1 MPTRNSADQAL
12 VREINL
18 SLVMRHM
25 LDRATVSRAQI
36 AQALGLN
43 KSTVSSLV
51 EDLMERRLV
60 HETGIN
66 TAGTGRPATLLEID
80 PQGGCIIGVAF
91 GVDYLAAMV
100 TDFRG
105 TVLWRQSKQADP
117 YETVDACLAQTLEL
131 VRQANDFCRS
141 QSLHLLGLGL
151 AAPGTV
157 DLQQGVLVFAP
168 NLGWRDVPLKAF
180 FRAHTGLRV
189 YIENDANAAAVAEHL
204 FGAARRSQN
213 FIFVFAGVGIGGG
226 LYLDGKLQRGNNG
239 YAGEIGHAPIV
250 MDAQQIACHC
260 GNRGCWESYAN
271 QGAIL
276 RRWADRIARR
286 ADSLVQRLMSAQN
299 SELTIPI
306 LLQAANAGDPD
317 ALATL
322 SEAGVAMGHGFAI
335 LINVLNPEKIILG
348 GPLSVLGDHLL
359 PTIEATAIQHALPD
373 SGARVEI
380 TRSCFG
386 TDASLMGAVS
396 IVVDD
401 ILSHPTLVERRQ
413 PNQKIQLAHTPTQS
427 HFEPIK
433 GEGSHV

>member
-18 SLVMRHM
+18 SLVMRY
-25 LDRATVSRAQI
+25 LLAKAPVSRTQI
-36 AQALGLN
+36 AQAVGLN

-60 HETGIN
+60 HETGTN
-66 TAGTGRPATLLEID
+66 TVGTGRPATLLEIN
-80 PQGGCIIGVAF
+80 PLAGAIIGVAF
-91 GVDYLAAMV
+91 GVDFLAAVV
-100 TDFRG
+100 TDFHG
-105 TVLWRQSKQADP
+105 TVLWRKSKASDP
-117 YETVDACLAQTLEL
+117 CETVGTCLSQTLSL
-131 VRQANDFCRS
+131 VHQAIHFCQV

-157 DLQQGVLVFAP
+157 DLEQGVLIFAP
-168 NLGWRDVPLKAF
+168 NLHWRDVPLKAF
-180 FRAHTGLRV
+180 FTRETGLPV
-189 YIENDANAAAVAEHL
+189 YVENDANAAAVAEHL
-204 FGAARRSQN
+204 FGAARQSLN

-239 YAGEIGHAPIV
+239 YAGEIGHAPI
-250 MDAQQIACHC
+250 MMNARQTACHC

-276 RRWADRIARR
+276 RRLGDRINNRP
-286 ADSLVQRLMSAQN
+286 DSPVQRLMIAQN
-299 SELTIPI
+299 SELSIPI
-306 LLQAANAGDPD
+306 LRQAADGGDAD

-322 SEAGVAMGHGFAI
+322 SEAGKAMGHGFAI
-335 LINVLNPEKIILG
+335 LINILNPEKIILG

-359 PTIEATAIQHALPD
+359 PTIEATAIQHALPE
-373 SGARVEI
+373 SGSWVQIAR
-380 TRSCFG
+380 SSFG

-401 ILSHPTLVERRQ
+401 ILSHPAKVERRAR
-413 PNQKIQLAHTPTQS
+413 NQKIQLEHIPTQS
-427 HFEPIK
+427 QFESIK

>member
-1 MPTRNSADQAL
+1 MPTRYSADQTL

-18 SLVMRHM
+18 SLVMRDL
-25 LDRATVSRAQI
+25 LDNAPVSRAQI

-66 TAGTGRPATLLEID
+66 TVGTGRPATLLEIN
-80 PQGGCIIGVAF
+80 PMAGGIIGVAF
-91 GVDYLAAMV
+91 GVDYLAAAV

-105 TVLWRQSKQADP
+105 TILWRKSIESDP
-117 YETVDACLAQTLEL
+117 CGTVETCLAQTLAL
-131 VRQANDFCRS
+131 VRQAIDFCRL
-141 QSLHLLGLGL
+141 QRLHLLGLGL

-157 DLQQGVLVFAP
+157 DLDQGLLVFAP
-168 NLGWRDVPLKAF
+168 NLQWRDVPLKAF
-180 FRAHTGLRV
+180 FQGQTGLPV
-189 YIENDANAAAVAEHL
+189 YVENDANAAAVAEHL
-204 FGAARRSQN
+204 FGAARQSQN

-239 YAGEIGHAPIV
+239 YAGEIGHAPIM
-250 MDAQQIACHC
+250 MDAHKSACHC
-260 GNRGCWESYAN
+260 GNRGCWESYAS
-271 QGAIL
+271 QGALL
-276 RRWADRIARR
+276 RRLGGRIAERP
-286 ADSLVQRLMSAQN
+286 DSLVRRLMAAQN
-299 SELTIPI
+299 SELSIPI
-306 LLQAANAGDPD
+306 LHQAAEAGDSD

-322 SEAGVAMGHGFAI
+322 AEAGVAMGHGFAI
-335 LINVLNPEKIILG
+335 LINILNPEKIILG

-359 PTIEATAIQHALPD
+359 PTIEATAIQHALPQ
-373 SGARVEI
+373 SGSWVQI
-380 TRSCFG
+380 TRSRFG

-401 ILSHPTLVERRQ
+401 ILSHPTLVKRRPQ
-413 PNQKIQLAHTPTQS
+413 NPKKQFKHPPTQS
-427 HFEPIK
+427 QFEPIK